1 MPFHS
6 NVEFGVSL
14 KDFSIKPK
22 PKEREGIMKIPK
34 FVLSVLMVAC
44 LVAEIGLPA
53 YATEA
58 IKIGVIGPMAFTQ
71 GEGHWNGATLAA
83 EEINDKGGILL
94 GGTRHPVELVKTDSN
109 EFLSI
114 PDATNA
120 MELAITRHNVN
131 FLTGGFRTEAVL
143 VMQDIAMDYKKI
155 FMGCGAAHPK
165 LCTRVTE
172 KYDRYKYWFRITPI
186 NSIYLVKVDFILLG
200 MVAKIMAMELK
211 IPKIKVAVVAEKA
224 AWADPIVGV
233 AQKNFPKMGMEV
245 VGVWR
250 PSAVAKDVTAE
261 LSAIQQSGAHIIF
274 VTFSSS
280 VGITFA
286 KQAGELKIPA
296 PLVGINVEAQKDGFW
311 EATGGKGNYNL
322 TINTYA
328 RVKIT
333 DKTIPFFDKYVKRF
347 GEAPNYNA
355 GTYEAIY
362 ILADAIGRAGT
373 LDADKLVAELE
384 KTDRL
389 GTSGRQV
396 FDKSHDI
403 TWGPGYVTALGTQW
417 QDGKNMCVWPLNWKG
432 ITYEGAVP
440 YKIPPWVIEHHK
452 K

>member
-1 MPFHS
+1 
-6 NVEFGVSL
+6 
-14 KDFSIKPK
+14 
-22 PKEREGIMKIPK
+22 MKISK
-34 FVLSVLMVAC
+34 FVLSILLVAC
-44 LVAEIGLPA
+44 LVMTIGLPA
-53 YATEA
+53 YAA
-58 IKIGVIGPMAFTQ
+58 KVIKIGVIGPMAFTQ
-71 GEGHWNGATLAA
+71 GEGHWRGATLAA
-83 EEINDKGGILL
+83 EEINAKGGILV
-94 GGTRHPVELVKTDSN
+94 GGTRHPIELVKADSN

-120 MELAITRHNVN
+120 VELAITRHKVD

-165 LCTRVTE
+165 LCARVTE
-172 KYDRYKYWFRITPI
+172 EYDRYKYWFRVTPI

-224 AWADPIVGV
+224 AWADPIVAI

-245 VGVWR
+245 AGVWR

-274 VTFSSS
+274 ITFSSS

-311 EATGGKGNYNL
+311 AATGGKGNYNL

-328 RVKIT
+328 RVKIS
-333 DKTIPFFDKYVKRF
+333 DKTIPFFDKYIKRF

-355 GTYEAIY
+355 GTYEALY
-362 ILADAIGRAGT
+362 ILADAVERAGT
-373 LDADKLVAELE
+373 LDTDKVVAELE
-384 KTDRL
+384 KTDRY
-389 GTSGRQV
+389 GTAGRLV
-396 FDKSHDI
+396 FDKSHDV
-403 TWGPGYVTALGTQW
+403 TWGPGYITALGTQW

-440 YKIPPWVIEHHK
+440 YRIPPWVIEHYK